1 MPYTTKQQFIEDLDL
16 CTKTELS
23 DILRS
28 INALPEKV
36 YPFELKVSGSKDE
49 LISQMARCKKIT
61 PKILDKVAGKLLE
74 EIHGDYDD
82 SQDFVNPNS
91 TKKFLL
97 EWLSEERKENLVL
110 VLENLNKSRKSKIS
124 LDGRKDQ
131 LLKRLESVPREAL
144 FKAIDKMVDEV
155 VGDDD

>member
-1 MPYTTKQQFIEDLDL
+1 MLYTSKQEFIEDLDL
-16 CTKTELS
+16 CTKTELA

-28 INALPEKV
+28 IKALPEKEF
-36 YPFELKVSGSKDE
+36 PLRLKVSGSKVDI
-49 LISQMARCKKIT
+49 ISRIAKCKLLTI
-61 PKILDKVAGKLLE
+61 KILDKVAGERLM
-74 EIHGDYDD
+74 EISSEYYET
-82 SQDFVNPNS
+82 QNFINPKSN
-91 TKKFLL
+91 KKFLL
-97 EWLSEERKENLVL
+97 EWLSEQKKEEIIL